1 MRIRINKRICFY
13 ALLALL
19 FVLLMVRYGLQIE
32 IPRIAV
38 TIVILAIAAI
48 GTNNEIFAIT
58 MSCIPLH
65 EAVDFFYALVGCA
78 LVYLVKNY
86 KRIRVNFSAVLILA
100 MAVWELLHCFGESFS
115 VRSYLGSIIPLLFL
129 LVVMSSR
136 CDEIDYGFVV
146 RTMSVVTIVASF
158 MLLLYVIT
166 IADFNIELA
175 IMNLRRLG
183 VIADSAAD
191 DVMQGTAI
199 NPNTLGIICVIS
211 LTGLLQ
217 LRLAN
222 KNRII
227 DIILM
232 ILLLVLG
239 TLTASRTY
247 FVCLMLMAFLFII
260 GHKGTVKKKIGF
272 IIFIILF
279 AVVALFLINFVFPEL
294 FQYFVGRFTVDDITT
309 GRDVLMLKYHG
320 FIMDNPSVLL
330 FGIGLNDYGHMLTE
344 VYRIGSVVPHN
355 SIQEIIIAWGIPGL
369 SIFVT
374 LCYVLVINAKRVNN
388 KPILLN
394 YIPFFI
400 IIVKS
405 MAGQLLTSNYSMLAL
420 AFAFLSMCQRF
431 NQTNILTDKNSIE
444 AVKDLKEQYCLGDHE
459 SV

>member
-115 VRSYLGSIIPLLFL
+115 VRSYLVSVIPLLFL
-129 LVVMSSR
+129 LLVLSSR

-183 VIADSAAD
+183 SVASGEAD
-191 DVMQGTAI
+191 DVIQGTAI
-199 NPNTLGIICVIS
+199 NPNTLGIICVLS
-211 LTGLLQ
+211 TTGLLQ
-217 LRLAN
+217 LRMAQKN
-222 KNRII
+222 KKI

-232 ILLLVLG
+232 ILLLTLA

-247 FVCLMLMAFLFII
+247 FVCLIIMIFLFII
-260 GHKGTVKKKIGF
+260 GQKGTVRKKIGF
-272 IIFIILF
+272 ILSI
-279 AVVALFLINFVFPEL
+279 AVVATVALVLLNLIFPEL
-294 FQYFVGRFTVDDITT
+294 FAYFVGRFMVDDITT
-309 GRDVLMLKYHG
+309 GRDVLMVKYHE

-330 FGIGLNDYGHMLTE
+330 FGVGLNSFGDKLIN
-344 VYRIGSVVPHN
+344 VYRVTGNVPHN
-355 SIQEIIIAWGIPGL
+355 SIQEIIAAWGIPGL
-369 SIFVT
+369 IMITLLFV
-374 LCYVLVINAKRVNN
+374 VIIVDSKKYGRR
-388 KPILLN
+388 KMMIN
-394 YIPFFI
+394 YIPILI
-400 IIVKS
+400 ILAKS
-405 MAGQLLTSNYSMLAL
+405 MAGQLITSGYTMLAL
-420 AFAFLSMCQRF
+420 SFAYLSLCQDFRVPEKSP
-431 NQTNILTDKNSIE
+431 NQVNNSVANAEIL
-444 AVKDLKEQYCLGDHE
+444 
-459 SV
+459 